1 MRGQNGTGDEG
12 DSELERQSSFY
23 AQPAVSDAVHR
34 YYYAKVQQKR
44 AELEQTLGI
53 RNC

>member
-1 MRGQNGTGDEG
+1 MRGGTGEEG
-12 DSELERQSSFY
+12 DSELERVAGY
-23 AQPAVSDAVHR
+23 YTQPAVQDSVHR